1 MLYLHIRIIRQT
13 SQQTFQSFVKNL
25 ISRIKSFVAPLFQI
39 GMWRPDSKEEKE
51 EEGVDNH
58 HSFIPLDLT
67 LLLSKNKS
75 IYFHLTED
83 RHSLTVP

>member
-1 MLYLHIRIIRQT
+1 MLYLHIRIIGQT
-13 SQQTFQSFVKNL
+13 SQQTFQSLVKM
-25 ISRIKSFVAPLFQI
+25 KSFVASLFRI